1 MIVAPQT
8 EKLMDIRKLYKTLVH
23 AQNNIV
29 QSTDVATACLCNN
42 LFKLSYPYG
51 VISGKD
57 DDFVVADTT
66 HEIMSLISP
75 TIISQNW
82 EHDIAKD
89 QVQKRVRKIERDSEN
104 IINETIRTTKDR
116 VQREGRRRK
125 PLDQYFEYD
134 VQDRLY
140 GILTGLTSRIMKKY
154 EQPKR
159 IITEITITNVPKFHE
174 GRIDAILEYYGN
186 YYGLADWKTY
196 DVNPVNSSGKE
207 KWELLANL
215 FLANHRYTGNEDNW
229 KKCIFGSIVHYE
241 GAYIPRL
248 PLPEKAILK
257 IKKDRQFAY
266 DMICGNNPKPERP
279 DFCSVCDIAKT
290 TSAEECYRYQLESYL
305 AREGKLPADYD
316 RLRRFSLAT
325 RYKICRE
332 RGETY
337 RHKFVISQMIEK
349 YGEDEALRFLEQ
361 AKIIHRNYKF
371 DKTAADR
378 TDNKWLVCLSKKD
391 INDKEFYLEPRKVV
405 RIIRKEKNNDNSDI
419 PLLACISISGSIYK
433 VEPDILVVD
442 FRRYT
447 TLEHSKLQL
456 FHGESNTY
464 DLVIIPDEINLTR
477 TMLNPLHRLHR
488 LASDIMVPDLIFKNS
503 INTGTK
509 EIVNKH
515 NEGIDS

>member
-1 MIVAPQT
+1 VVIAQQT
-8 EKLMDIRKLYKTLVH
+8 EKLLDIRKLYKNLIH

-51 VISGKD
+51 VINGKD

-66 HEIMSLISP
+66 HEIMSLIAP
-75 TIISQNW
+75 RIIPQHW
-82 EHDIAKD
+82 EHDITKD
-89 QVQKRVRKIERDSEN
+89 HIQERVRKIEKDSKN
-104 IINETIRTTKDR
+104 IINETIRNTKDR
-116 VQREGRRRK
+116 VQREGRRHK

-134 VQDRLY
+134 IQDRLY
-140 GILTGLTSRIMKKY
+140 GILTGLTERIMKKY

-159 IITEITITNVPKFHE
+159 IITEITITNVSKFHE

-186 YYGLADWKTY
+186 HYGLVDWKTY

-215 FLANHRYTGNEDNW
+215 FLANYRYTGVEDNW
-229 KKCIFGSIVHYE
+229 EKCLFGSIVYYE
-241 GAYIPRL
+241 GAYVPRL
-248 PLPEKAILK
+248 PLAEKAILK

-290 TSAEECYRYQLESYL
+290 SSAEECYRYQLESFL
-305 AREGKLPADYD
+305 ARRGKLPADYD
-316 RLRRFSLAT
+316 RVRRFSLAT

-349 YGEDEALRFLEQ
+349 YGEDEALRLLEQ

-371 DKTAADR
+371 EKTVSDR
-378 TDNKWLVCLSKKD
+378 TNNKWLVYFTKKD
-391 INDKEFYLEPRKVV
+391 SNDKEFYLEPRKVV
-405 RIIRKEKNNDNSDI
+405 RIIRIEKNNNNNI
-419 PLLACISISGSIYK
+419 HLLACISGSGSIYK
-433 VEPDILVVD
+433 VEPDTLVVD
-442 FRRYT
+442 FRRNT
-447 TLEHSKLQL
+447 TLEHAKAQL
-456 FHGESNTY
+456 FRGEPNAY
-464 DLVIIPDEINLTR
+464 DLVIIPDETNLTK

-488 LASDIMVPDLIFKNS
+488 LASDIMVPDLIFNDSNS
-503 INTGTK
+503 RNT
-509 EIVNKH
+509 
-515 NEGIDS
+515 DSGKKYGE

>member
-1 MIVAPQT
+1 VVIAQQT
-8 EKLMDIRKLYKTLVH
+8 EKLLDIRKLYKNLIH

-51 VISGKD
+51 VINGKD

-66 HEIMSLISP
+66 HEIMSLIAP
-75 TIISQNW
+75 RIIPQNW
-82 EHDIAKD
+82 EHDITKD
-89 QVQKRVRKIERDSEN
+89 HIQERVRKIEKDSQN
-104 IINETIRTTKDR
+104 IINETIRNTKDR
-116 VQREGRRRK
+116 VQREGRRHK

-140 GILTGLTSRIMKKY
+140 GILTGLATRIMKKY

-159 IITEITITNVPKFHE
+159 IITEITITNISKFHE

-186 YYGLADWKTY
+186 HYGLVDWKTY

-215 FLANHRYTGNEDNW
+215 FLANYRYTGVEDNW
-229 KKCIFGSIVHYE
+229 EKCLFGSIVYYE
-241 GAYIPRL
+241 GAYVPRL

-266 DMICGNNPKPERP
+266 DMICGHNPKPERP

-290 TSAEECYRYQLESYL
+290 SSAEECYRYQLESFL
-305 AREGKLPADYD
+305 ARQGKLPADYD
-316 RLRRFSLAT
+316 RVRRFSLAT

-349 YGEDEALRFLEQ
+349 YGEDEALRLLEE

-371 DKTAADR
+371 EKTVSDR
-378 TDNKWLVCLSKKD
+378 TNNKWLVYFTKKD
-391 INDKEFYLEPRKVV
+391 SNDKEFYLEPRKVV
-405 RIIRKEKNNDNSDI
+405 RIIRKEKDNNNNNI
-419 PLLACISISGSIYK
+419 HLLACISGSGSIYK
-433 VEPDILVVD
+433 VEPDTLVVD
-442 FRRYT
+442 FRRNT
-447 TLEHSKLQL
+447 TLEHAKAQL
-456 FHGESNTY
+456 FRGEPNAY
-464 DLVIIPDEINLTR
+464 DLVIIPDETNLTK

-488 LASDIMVPDLIFKNS
+488 LASDIMVPDLIFNDSNS
-503 INTGTK
+503 RNT
-509 EIVNKH
+509 
-515 NEGIDS
+515 DSGKKYGE